1 MVVKLLLLYSKLG
14 TIQHLFFE
22 CHYAKALWQAVC
34 YVLGIKPPKSTN
46 NLFNSWCINKG
57 VEVLEIFVIDRSN
70 NSLLGILV

>member
-1 MVVKLLLLYSKLG
+1 MVVKLLLLYSIG

-34 YVLGIKPPKSTN
+34 YVLGIKLPKSTN

-57 VEVLEIFVIDRSN
+57 VKVLEIFVIDRSN
-70 NSLLGILV
+70 NSLLGNLV